1 MIYVPYK
8 QFSNILFNESFKDLK
23 SKLDFKKIKIYKKQ
37 VLDKNYPSI
46 YIFEDDVL
54 VVFSESGNEV
64 RYIETTQQI
73 VIDGCDLS
81 FNSIIKIRKH
91 FEKIDDSLYIDEEG
105 SLESKKYGF
114 IVSKESSQKRNN
126 VLLFSESYLNEE
138 VPTPDDIIRFY
149 LGNL

>member
-1 MIYVPYK
+1 MIYIPYK

-23 SKLDFKKIKIYKKQ
+23 SKLDFKKIKIYNKQ

-73 VIDGCDLS
+73 VIAGCDLS
-81 FNSIIKIRKH
+81 FNSINKIRKH

-105 SLESKKYGF
+105 NIESKKYGF

>member
-54 VVFSESGNEV
+54 VVFSESGNVV

>member
-114 IVSKESSQKRNN
+114 IV
-126 VLLFSESYLNEE
+126 
-138 VPTPDDIIRFY
+138 
-149 LGNL
+149 

>member
-64 RYIETTQQI
+64 RHIETTQQI

>member
-138 VPTPDDIIRFY
+138 MPTPDDIIRFY